1 MTHPLRLLVLLML
14 ALAAMG
20 ATKYAQ
26 AKKAPAVALYY
37 QHNAPLEDL
46 KVFDIVVV
54 EPDHGYDP
62 LTLRTKGTELYAYT
76 SVAEVQPTRAYFKNI
91 PAQWQMARNGHWN
104 SVVVDQTPA
113 QWPAFFAD
121 QVVAPLWQR
130 GYRGFFLDTMYS

>member
-20 ATKYAQ
+20 ATNYAQ

-62 LTLRTKGTELYAYT
+62 LGRVENQREL
-76 SVAEVQPTRAYFKNI
+76 I
-91 PAQWQMARNGHWN
+91 
-104 SVVVDQTPA
+104 TPA
-113 QWPAFFAD
+113 A
-121 QVVAPLWQR
+121 R
-130 GYRGFFLDTMYS
+130 

>member
-1 MTHPLRLLVLLML
+1 
-14 ALAAMG
+14 MG

-62 LTLRTKGTELYAYT
+62 LALRAKGTELYAYT

-121 QVVAPLWQR
+121 QGGSAPVATGLPGVLSGHHGLVPPGQPL
-130 GYRGFFLDTMYS
+130 

>member
-62 LTLRTKGTELYAYT
+62 LALRAKGTELYAYT

-113 QWPAFFAD
+113 KWP
-121 QVVAPLWQR
+121 V
-130 GYRGFFLDTMYS
+130 FLRSR